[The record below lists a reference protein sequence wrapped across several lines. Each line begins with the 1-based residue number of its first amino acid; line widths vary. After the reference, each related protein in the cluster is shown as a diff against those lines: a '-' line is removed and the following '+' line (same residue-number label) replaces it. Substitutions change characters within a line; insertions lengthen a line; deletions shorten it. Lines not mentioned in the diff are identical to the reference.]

1 MTHPA
6 NLDVD
11 HVPHAAGMRQACPI
25 GSGFIQALL
34 AAASAADP
42 RQQVEAVLR
51 QWAGERVYL
60 PRTPLQRTEPA
71 ADLAQ
76 RLIFGG
82 VGARA
87 AAELLRLR
95 RGLSARHARR
105 LVRAAVA
112 MRGQRM
118 AVLPCTMHGM
128 TNFKG

>member
-25 GSGFIQALL
+25 GSGFIQALM

-60 PRTPLQRTEPA
+60 PRTPLQRIEPA
-71 ADLAQ
+71 ADLAR
-76 RLIFGG
+76 RLVFGG

-105 LVRAAVA
+105 LVRSAVA
-112 MRGQRM
+112 MRAQNVSASAAM
-118 AVLPCTMHGM
+118 MLT
-128 TNFKG
+128 TN